1 MASSRDPIEKLF
13 ETSEILLGLLD
24 AKREVS
30 LRSEVENEFR
40 KALALSAASTFES
53 LVKRLIEGFCNEVS
67 EGSPELIALI
77 RAKILDRQY
86 HTLFSWDAK
95 NANTFFILF
104 GENFKEVAQRDV
116 ELDEELKKGIEAFL
130 EVGRLRNELVH
141 NDYATFPF
149 DKISS
154 EVIALYRAGRV
165 FIDYLERKLV
175 SER

>member
-1 MASSRDPIEKLF
+1 MASSGDPIEELF
-13 ETSEILLGLLD
+13 ETSESLLALLD

-30 LRSEVENEFR
+30 LRSDVENEFR

-53 LVKRLIEGFCNEVS
+53 VVKRLIEGFCDQVS
-67 EGSPELIALI
+67 ESSLELLSLV

-95 NANTFFILF
+95 NANTFFKLF
-104 GENFKEVAQRDV
+104 GESFKDVAQRDV
-116 ELDEELKKGIEAFL
+116 ELDGELKKGIEAFL

-149 DKISS
+149 DETTS
-154 EVIALYRAGRV
+154 EVIALYREGRL
-165 FIDYLERKLV
+165 FTDYLQRKLV

>member
-1 MASSRDPIEKLF
+1 M
-13 ETSEILLGLLD
+13 
-24 AKREVS
+24 S

-53 LVKRLIEGFCNEVS
+53 VVKRLIEGFCDQVS
-67 EGSPELIALI
+67 GGSPELVSLV
-77 RAKILDRQY
+77 RSKILDRQY

-95 NANTFFILF
+95 NANTFFKLF
-104 GENFKEVAQRDV
+104 GESFKDVAQQDV
-116 ELDEELKKGIEAFL
+116 ELDEELKKGIESFL

-149 DKISS
+149 DETTS
-154 EVIALYRAGRV
+154 EVIALYRKGRL
-165 FIDYLERKLV
+165 FTDYLQRKLV